1 MERFPEGAGIE
12 PGTSR
17 TNQFEGKRATDWATM
32 PVEIL
37 LGQIQTK
44 YYKYYVYI
52 LRDGLQGSFLRKQ
65 ALSMYNN
72 LQKCLFLYVVIL
84 KTLVMI

>member
-1 MERFPEGAGIE
+1 MAASGIE
-12 PGTSR
+12 PGTYQ

-52 LRDGLQGSFLRKQ
+52 IRDGLQGSFLRKQ
-65 ALSMYNN
+65 ALNMIIIYRNAYFSM
-72 LQKCLFLYVVIL
+72 LQLL
-84 KTLVMI
+84 KLS